1 MPICDSFILAV
12 RLNTC
17 MLGSCMETRM
27 FIAAISVAWAHR
39 PHLLSDLS
47 PPCYCELYTLC
58 ACVDHV
64 SEFDSDCYSHFV
76 DKLPV

>member
-1 MPICDSFILAV
+1 MPICGSFIIAV

-17 MLGSCMETRM
+17 MLGSCTETRKVM
-27 FIAAISVAWAHR
+27 
-39 PHLLSDLS
+39 LLVLHGPIGHIRSQIYHQLATVS
-47 PPCYCELYTLC
+47 F